1 MVGYPLRRRRVATVE
16 WRTSAPSKASK
27 AYVAS
32 IVRFVLSLRVA
43 VKHRQFRHGRYT
55 A

>member
-1 MVGYPLRRRRVATVE
+1 MATVE
-16 WRTSAPSKASK
+16 WRTSAPSKVSE

-32 IVRFVLSLRVA
+32 IVRFVLSLRVG
-43 VKHRQFRHGRYT
+43 VKHRQFSPDWYT